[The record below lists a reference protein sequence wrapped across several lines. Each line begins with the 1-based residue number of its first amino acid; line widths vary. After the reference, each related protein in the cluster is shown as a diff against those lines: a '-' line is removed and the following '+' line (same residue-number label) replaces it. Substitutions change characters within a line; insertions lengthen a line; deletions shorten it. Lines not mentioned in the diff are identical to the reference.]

1 MSLLNNIAQ
10 HVLDVHAGDNWTEV
24 TIQQT
29 LQDVTFREAALV
41 TPASPNSIAM
51 LLHHLTFYNEVVLQR
66 LLDIYHPIPQSNG
79 FDMRPVTSEE
89 AWQQLQ
95 HKNLQSAHA
104 LAEGI
109 LQFPVS
115 RLFELTANG
124 KTTYYKN
131 LHGIAEH
138 AHYHLGQM
146 VILKKLIRA

>member
-1 MSLLNNIAQ
+1 MNLLNHIAQ
-10 HVLDVHAGDNWTEV
+10 HVLDVHRGDNWTEV
-24 TIQQT
+24 NIQNT
-29 LQDVTFREAALV
+29 LQDVLLHEATTI

-51 LLHHLTFYNEVVLQR
+51 LLHHLTFYNEIVLQR
-66 LLDIYHPIPQSNG
+66 LLDIYTAIPQSNG
-79 FDMRPVTSEE
+79 FEIPALDSEE
-89 AWQQLQ
+89 DWQRLQ
-95 HKNLQSAHA
+95 HRNLQSANA

-109 LQFPVS
+109 LQFPEQ

-124 KTTYYKN
+124 KTTFYKN